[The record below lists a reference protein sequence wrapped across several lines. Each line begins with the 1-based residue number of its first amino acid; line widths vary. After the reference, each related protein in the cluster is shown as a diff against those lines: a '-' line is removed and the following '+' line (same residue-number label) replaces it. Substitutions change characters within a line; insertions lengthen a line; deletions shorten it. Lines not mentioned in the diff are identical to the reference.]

1 MGISFGNFLSGL
13 KSAELIIGRSSQNI
27 ANINTEGYKSV
38 NSLTGQQPDDSFESE
53 NLLNLSD
60 VDIATE
66 AVAQILGTTAY
77 KANLQGIKTVDE
89 MTGDI
94 LDIKA

>member
-13 KSAELIIGRSSQNI
+13 KSAELIIERSSYNV

-38 NSLTGQQPDDSFESE
+38 NSLTGQQPNDSFQSQ
-53 NLLNLSD
+53 NPLNLSD

-66 AVAQILGTTAY
+66 TVAQIIGTTAY
-77 KANLQGIKTVDE
+77 KANLQGIKTIDE
-89 MTGDI
+89 ITGEI
-94 LDIKA
+94 LDIKG